1 VIFLLKKVTLLLL
14 LAISPLSVSAAS
26 LPPREVINELKQ
38 FDGTVGFYA
47 KNLKTSKT
55 ITYGQDT
62 VFPTASTSK
71 LVVAM
76 AVYKYMYDKAPDAK
90 KDRYSSDIGY
100 MMRISD
106 NDSFYEL
113 LDEIQTV
120 KPDALKQVTKDLR
133 LKQTRIHNEDAFK
146 KYQYHSVTTPYE
158 MAKVFESI
166 NSERYLGREKSL
178 SLKNNL
184 ANTIFHDE
192 IPRYMQTPVM
202 HKVGQLDDVLCD
214 VGIFDDGRDQILV
227 SVYTIAGNS
236 DYASD
241 FIAKVAAKAYN
252 ALRTSK

>member
-1 VIFLLKKVTLLLL
+1 MLKKATLLLL
-14 LAISPLSVSAAS
+14 FSLTPLCVSAAS
-26 LPPREVINELKQ
+26 LPPKEVVNELKQ
-38 FDGTVGFYA
+38 FDGKIGFYA

-55 ITYGQDT
+55 IEYGQDT

-76 AVYKYMYDKAPDAK
+76 AVYKYMYDQAPFAK
-90 KDRYSSDIGY
+90 KDLYSSDIGY

-113 LDEIQTV
+113 LEEIKAI

-133 LKQTRIHNEDAFK
+133 LKQTRIHNEEAFK

-158 MAKVFESI
+158 MAKVFENI
-166 NSERYLGREKSL
+166 NAERYLGKEKSL
-178 SLKNNL
+178 NLKNNL

-214 VGIFDDGRDQILV
+214 VGIIDDGRDQILV
-227 SVYTIAGNS
+227 SVYTIADNP